1 MEKVKYRYNRW
12 RLALG
17 RLVNLRYINR
27 WIIFCADLF
36 ISLCVSLI
44 GVLGLLSIMHVYISG
59 ISVLKVGIASFV
71 ASILSF
77 LTFKVYHGVI
87 RHSTLRGLWRIGGV
101 AITKSILMF
110 ILLHLLKADFN
121 SSIYWVGGITD
132 CMLTIVLLITLRVF
146 VINVYNSV
154 LSQLG
159 KKRKRVLVFGMDEDS
174 VMIATSPNRQVF
186 MQNYSIIGFL
196 TFGSAKKNLRIA
208 ELPVYQIEDI
218 DDLLRL
224 IPRNNLDGILFPNI
238 KTVRRERN
246 RLIHYCEQAS
256 LKPLVVPDMEEVHE
270 GGMKRS
276 VREIRI
282 EDLLGREEISINLGE
297 IGLLLK
303 DKTILVTGAAGS
315 IGSEICRQL
324 AHFPIKKLICL
335 DAAETPMH
343 DLRLELEEKYKE
355 LDFVPIIGDVRNPDR
370 VDYVFRNWH
379 PQVVF
384 HAAAYKH
391 VPLME
396 ENPCEAVRTN
406 VFGTRVIAD
415 AAVSYGVEKFVMIST
430 DKAVNPTNIMG
441 CSKRLAEIYV
451 QSLSVAIS
459 KGALAG
465 NTKFITTR
473 FGNVLGSNGSV
484 IPRFRDQIA
493 KGGPVTVTHPDII
506 RYFMTIPEA
515 CRLVLEAGTMGKG
528 GEIFIFDMGEP
539 VKIADLAKRMIELSG
554 LQVDKDIEIKYTGL
568 RPGEKL
574 YEELLSNKE
583 NTKETPHEKI
593 RVAAVREYAYKDVV
607 EHIDLLAELSLHVH
621 ILPMVR
627 EMKSFVPE
635 FKSQNSQFTRLDG
648 VN

>member
-44 GVLGLLSIMHVYISG
+44 GVLGLLSIMHVYING

-110 ILLHLLKADFN
+110 ILLHLLRANFN

-238 KTVRRERN
+238 KTVRRERD

-593 RVAAVREYAYKDVV
+593 RVAR
-607 EHIDLLAELSLHVH
+607 
-621 ILPMVR
+621 MW
-627 EMKSFVPE
+627 
-635 FKSQNSQFTRLDG
+635 
-648 VN
+648 